1 MAVRRRVLIAVAV
14 LLGGALL
21 AGGWLTFR
29 VVQAAGAM
37 RDLQAAA
44 DGARP
49 EVEALDVD
57 ALRARLPA
65 LQDAAA
71 RASDAAGDPVWRA
84 ARHLPFVGDDLAAVS
99 AVATAADDLT
109 HDAAPDLLDALGALT
124 TPAADVEPA
133 AARTVPDGW
142 VDLAPLAAAAPAAA
156 RAAQAVDDLA
166 ADLEPIDPDG
176 LAGPLADPVRELR
189 GALDASAGTRATLA
203 DLAAVLPSMLGD
215 DGPRTYLLLSLN
227 PAELRAQG
235 GIVGAV
241 AVLQARDGA
250 VGLVGQR
257 STADLPELPASVLPL
272 TDEELALFGD
282 RLGRWVQDTV
292 QTPDYPRAAELASA
306 FWTASTGQAVDGV
319 VATDP
324 TVVADLLAATGRT
337 VQADGE
343 ELGGDDMLRAL
354 LRDAYLAY
362 GDPRAGDLFYAQVAT
377 SVFAVLRDAAA
388 DPATARAA
396 VTVATDAVA
405 DRRVALWSARPDEQA
420 RLAGSS
426 VGGAFLSGDP
436 ATDTGGVGQAVGV
449 FLDDGTAGKLDYDL
463 TTAVTV
469 TMTGCGTP
477 DVRARVEVALD
488 YHPPGDVAGFPA
500 QVTGDGGSGLPAG
513 WLATN
518 VSFYSARDGRLGEVR
533 RGDAVV
539 GGQTATSA
547 RRDVAVLTSRLA
559 PATAEVYTVTVPAP
573 DGALT
578 VWTTPTLTSPG
589 VVTGECPAAP

>member
-1 MAVRRRVLIAVAV
+1 MTVRRRVLIAVAV
-14 LLGGALL
+14 LLGSALL

-37 RDLQAAA
+37 RDLQAAV

-49 EVEALDVD
+49 EAEALDVD

-71 RASDAAGDPVWRA
+71 RASDAAGDPVWQA
-84 ARHLPFVGDDLAAVS
+84 AQHLPFVGDDLTAVS

-109 HDAAPDLLDALGALT
+109 RDAAPDLLDALGALT
-124 TPAADVEPA
+124 APAADVEPA

-156 RAAQAVDDLA
+156 RAAQAVEDLA
-166 ADLEPIDPDG
+166 ADLGPIDPDG
-176 LAGPLADPVRELR
+176 LAGPLADPVRDLR
-189 GALDASAGTRATLA
+189 GALDASAGARATLA

-282 RLGRWVQDTV
+282 RPGRWVQDTV

-324 TVVADLLAATGRT
+324 TVVADLLAVTGRT
-337 VQADGE
+337 VQADGA

-377 SVFAVLRDAAA
+377 SVFAVLRDAVA

-396 VTVATDAVA
+396 VTVVTDAVA

-436 ATDTGGVGQAVGV
+436 ATATGDVGEAVGV

-477 DVRARVEVALD
+477 DVAARVEVALD

-539 GGQTATSA
+539 GGQTATSV
-547 RRDVAVLTSRLA
+547 RRDVAVVTSRLA
-559 PATAEVYTVTVPAP
+559 PATGEVYTVTVPAP

-589 VVTGECPAAP
+589 AVTGECPAVP